1 MGPFPP
7 RLGQLSEE
15 ESKASFDAVH
25 DWVASEAARHLQGLR
40 YESGPM
46 GGGRTPCSGAGGAG
60 GLASLSNDAMC
71 ALRDDFRMHR
81 VEFEAKKEELMLR
94 WVAFKLGLRKLK
106 KVKIEEDDD
115 DDDDDYDDEDTKMP
129 S

>member
-1 MGPFPP
+1 
-7 RLGQLSEE
+7 
-15 ESKASFDAVH
+15 
-25 DWVASEAARHLQGLR
+25 
-40 YESGPM
+40 
-46 GGGRTPCSGAGGAG
+46 
-60 GLASLSNDAMC
+60 MC